1 MRKKPHLETPK
12 REAAQPPKTR
22 KAQASTEISDAPSKL
37 FEELAHVPARVIQ
50 PESVYSIFVQRS
62 TEKYHD
68 HLPLLTRLFFAIAS
82 PDAFDQLS
90 EACTIT
96 RQKNGP
102 KILDSLNDV
111 LQTMHALDTL
121 DAATSLTSILRRFQL
136 ARLLDHRIGREYHY
150 KTQRPLR
157 PIRRHKYSQERLD
170 MVTGAVTEPDRPN
183 QPERSGRA
191 NTKALIDLMTDF
203 YPRLQRPEKS
213 TSAATDAEYWEKH
226 KKLKNRL
233 SCARPWYLL
242 QQRFSPGILALV
254 PCGDGHVPTDR

>member
-1 MRKKPHLETPK
+1 
-12 REAAQPPKTR
+12 
-22 KAQASTEISDAPSKL
+22 
-37 FEELAHVPARVIQ
+37 
-50 PESVYSIFVQRS
+50 
-62 TEKYHD
+62 
-68 HLPLLTRLFFAIAS
+68 
-82 PDAFDQLS
+82 
-90 EACTIT
+90 
-96 RQKNGP
+96 
-102 KILDSLNDV
+102 
-111 LQTMHALDTL
+111 MHALDTL

-213 TSAATDAEYWEKH
+213 TLTTTNTEY
-226 KKLKNRL
+226 
-233 SCARPWYLL
+233 
-242 QQRFSPGILALV
+242 
-254 PCGDGHVPTDR
+254 